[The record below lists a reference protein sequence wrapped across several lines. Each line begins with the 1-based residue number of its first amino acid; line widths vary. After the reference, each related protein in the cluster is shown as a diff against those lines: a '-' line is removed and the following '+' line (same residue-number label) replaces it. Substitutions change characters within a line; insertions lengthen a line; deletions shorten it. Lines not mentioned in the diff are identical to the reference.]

1 MSKMFPL
8 TLCEA
13 DPLESGFSSG
23 HKVALFCV
31 GVGGGWTGNFI
42 L

>member
-8 TLCEA
+8 TLCET
-13 DPLESGFSSG
+13 DPLDSDFSSR
-23 HKVALFCV
+23 HKVAPFCV